1 MPQLIEWLNLAYRM
15 ELDPLMIT
23 LSVFAYLSRQPFFLS
38 ELTLKLCQNDCSFVK
53 APILLFSLLHVIFS
67 LPEMAFFLFIYLRNL
82 NIQLKYNFPW
92 MVLGTSFAKLST
104 CPPVF
109 PYHFVLNSSI
119 YYIIQETYFHDSE
132 FLNDR
137 DYALFLFFWLSLS

>member
-1 MPQLIEWLNLAYRM
+1 MLTFPGSPASFPSWLSSYVEMTAVLWRHQYFYFHFCM
-15 ELDPLMIT
+15 W
-23 LSVFAYLSRQPFFLS
+23 YFLYQ
-38 ELTLKLCQNDCSFVK
+38 KW
-53 APILLFSLLHVIFS
+53 H
-67 LPEMAFFLFIYLRNL
+67 FFLFIYLRNL

-92 MVLGTSFAKLST
+92 MVLGTSFAELST

-137 DYALFLFFWLSLS
+137 DYALFFFVFLVITVIGETERKCLIFLNK